1 MQEQQDTQAMRDA
14 AGYVASDIQDAVAE
28 EMLLRDA
35 AGYVASDIQAG
46 AAAAAA
52 ATMEKLAQ
60 VLGLPPL
67 PAPLARKWVMAVVA
81 QFLMALA
88 VVTTWPLMPFIEFRF
103 FNDDHPCVTG
113 SETGGDDCQ

>member
-1 MQEQQDTQAMRDA
+1 MQQPGAW
-14 AGYVASDIQDAVAE
+14 
-28 EMLLRDA
+28 LLL
-35 AGYVASDIQAG
+35 V
-46 AAAAAA
+46 AAA
-52 ATMEKLAQ
+52 ATMEKMAQ

-113 SETGGDDCQ
+113 SDTGGEHCQ